1 MGKEKVY
8 LKSEEDYPS
17 ASNTME
23 PMELNLI
30 SGTRPGTYRDEQT
43 RKDEVSVSPSPPLLV
58 RREEWCALVNSFTS
72 GEDKTDFVQV
82 LYFIY
87 CTKFYLRFMGS
98 GKTCTS

>member
-1 MGKEKVY
+1 MGKEKVD

-30 SGTRPGTYRDEQT
+30 SGTRPGTYRDDRDEQT
-43 RKDEVSVSPSPPLLV
+43 RKDEVSSPLLV
-58 RREEWCALVNSFTS
+58 RREEWCALVNSFTF

-82 LYFIY
+82 LYFIVRNF
-87 CTKFYLRFMGS
+87 T
-98 GKTCTS
+98 